1 MIHVNRLA
9 FVRYDKVYLHVS
21 LSNSMISGTVPPPPK
36 NKMIR
41 QNATGT
47 KGRNVALISNS
58 FEINFKKPS
67 LKIYQFDLSIV
78 NPSKRNDDNANS
90 VPSKG
95 VCDEVYRQLNLGAKW
110 AYDGKKNLYS
120 PSGEGVNIS
129 RYVQYIQVCSVLV
142 ILFYFVFTGSS
153 ILR

>member
-1 MIHVNRLA
+1 MSIDWRLSDMIK
-9 FVRYDKVYLHVS
+9 FIYMSVYPIPS
-21 LSNSMISGTVPPPPK
+21 TMISGTVPPPPK

-58 FEINFKKPS
+58 FQINFKKPS

-129 RYVQYIQVCSVLV
+129 RYVLV
-142 ILFYFVFTGSS
+142 ILFYFVFTRSS

>member
-1 MIHVNRLA
+1 
-9 FVRYDKVYLHVS
+9 
-21 LSNSMISGTVPPPPK
+21 MISGTVPPLPK

-47 KGRNVALISNS
+47 IGRNVALISNS
-58 FEINFKKPS
+58 FQINFKKPS

-95 VCDEVYRQLNLGAKW
+95 VCDEVYRQLSLGAKW

-129 RYVQYIQVCSVLV
+129 RYVLS
-142 ILFYFVFTGSS
+142 
-153 ILR
+153 